1 MSGTMFPPDLVFG
14 LLDTSAQIAEPR
26 LAAKARSL
34 TLAWTR
40 FKYFGVIL
48 EDTRIDAILARAIE
62 RGFRFCLIQAY
73 GHLLEEV
80 WVPDGG
86 EAVDLPTALL
96 RWLRDAELLVAGRW
110 IGGGDRGYG
119 LDRGCLLVDLE
130 RYAALGR
137 PPFGEPGGPAVA
149 MRRAEPRAAEG
160 AAAAPLLVPASGSER
175 RTPALPGWRLVQTSL
190 EAGLPVTGFPASLA
204 GWLVHLRPEDPAC
217 AAAFA
222 RLLDGGIGAFDGEA
236 DGEAG
241 PWPFGR
247 NERRF
252 LANIRTL
259 THNLRRG
266 VFVWNLES
274 YADVEQPP
282 PGFEAPVTALYS
294 VGAGLK
300 PNRIL
305 HTHGLGQG
313 TRVVFFDY
321 SAQELEFRR
330 ILLAAWDGEDYPSFL
345 RHLFERLPASEAYY
359 CLWDGMT
366 PETVRWEA
374 IEERWRQELER
385 WGGAATL
392 AGHWRRYRPLAHEL
406 VHCNLLDD
414 PAALLRRIEDGPGA
428 VIWWSNAFFSVYSN
442 WFYTTEERRRL
453 YRRWIEAL
461 ATRAPRLYLY
471 GSDSNNISVNW
482 VQAAE
487 YWQWY
492 REHGGD
498 ELEPGKRHR
507 LELRF

>member
-1 MSGTMFPPDLVFG
+1 MSGAMFPPDLVFG

-40 FKYFGVIL
+40 YKYFGAIL
-48 EDTRIDAILARAIE
+48 EDDRIEAILAQALE
-62 RGFRFCLIQAY
+62 RGFRYCLIQAY
-73 GHLLEEV
+73 GHLLDEV

-86 EAVDLPTALL
+86 EAVDLTAALS
-96 RWLRDAELLVAGRW
+96 RWLRHAELLVAGRP
-110 IGGGDRGYG
+110 IGGPDRGYG
-119 LDRGCLLVDLE
+119 LDPRCLLVDLE

-137 PPFGEPGGPAVA
+137 PAFGEPGGPAVA
-149 MRRAEPRAAEG
+149 MRRAELRAAEH
-160 AAAAPLLVPASGSER
+160 AADAPRLVPVAGSDR
-175 RTPALPGWRLVQTSL
+175 RRPALPGWRLVQASL
-190 EAGLPVTGFPASLA
+190 AAGLPVAGFPASLA
-204 GWLVHLRPEDPAC
+204 GWLVHLRPEDPTC

-222 RLLDGGIGAFDGEA
+222 KLADGGIAAFDA
-236 DGEAG
+236 DAE
-241 PWPFGR
+241 PSPFGR

-259 THNLRRG
+259 TQNLRRG

-282 PGFEAPVTALYS
+282 PGFEAPVTTLYS

-305 HTHGLGQG
+305 ETHGLGPD

-330 ILLAAWDGEDYPSFL
+330 ILLASWDGEDYPSFL
-345 RHLFERLPASEAYY
+345 RYLFERLPASEAYY

-366 PETVRWEA
+366 PDTVRWEA
-374 IEERWRQELER
+374 IEQRWRQELAR
-385 WGGAATL
+385 WGGAEAL
-392 AGHWRRYRPLAHEL
+392 AGHWRRYRSLAHEL
-406 VHCNLLDD
+406 VHCNLLDE
-414 PAALLRRIEDGPGA
+414 PAALLRTIEDEPGA
-428 VIWWSNAFFSVYSN
+428 VIWWSNAFFSIYSN
-442 WFYTTEERRRL
+442 WYYTTGERRQL
-453 YRRWIEAL
+453 YRAWIEAL
-461 ATRAPRLYLY
+461 AARAPRLYLY
-471 GSDSNNISVNW
+471 GSDSNNISVNC
-482 VQAAE
+482 VQAGE

-507 LELRF
+507 HELRF